1 MHKEKLYT
9 LIKSPMITEKSA
21 RAADLNKQY
30 VFKVD
35 LDSNNCSIICIL
47 IGILGG
53 SRHGTSSGAF
63 KKFF

>member
-21 RAADLNKQY
+21 RVADLNKQY

-35 LDSNNCSIICIL
+35 LDSNKREI
-47 IGILGG
+47 
-53 SRHGTSSGAF
+53 
-63 KKFF
+63 KKL